1 MSESPVS
8 WMSRDVWDALIR
20 GEDCPLCAEVQST
33 HVENEHGLTI
43 ADLRISRLRL
53 ARNQYVKGY
62 CVLICRQHVREP
74 YELSPAERNLFFE
87 DMCAVG
93 VALERAFDA
102 DKMNFEILGNAVP
115 HLHAHI
121 KPRYYGDPAP
131 SRPIWVDAET
141 VHLTADDYAARIA
154 QIKQHLTTAQP
165 VHPTT
170 S

>member
-1 MSESPVS
+1 MPREE
-8 WMSRDVWDALIR
+8 WNALIH
-20 GEDCPLCAEVQST
+20 GKDCPLCAEVQSAQP
-33 HVENEHGLTI
+33 ENEYGLTI

-74 YELSPAERNLFFE
+74 YELAADERRLFFD
-87 DMCAVG
+87 DMCDAG
-93 VALERAFDA
+93 AALERAFGA

-141 VHLTADDYAARIA
+141 VHLTADEYSSRIA
-154 QIKQHLTTAQP
+154 SIKQHLSTFQP
-165 VHPTT
+165 INLTT